1 MPYAKS
7 SNILILTLK
16 YLNPQIFKIL
26 KYLKY
31 VNFDPESNIHEIYSL
46 LNQDF

>member
-7 SNILILTLK
+7 SNILIVTLK
-16 YLNPQIFKIL
+16 YLNPLVFKIL

-31 VNFDPESNIHEIYSL
+31 VMSTVDPEIYSL